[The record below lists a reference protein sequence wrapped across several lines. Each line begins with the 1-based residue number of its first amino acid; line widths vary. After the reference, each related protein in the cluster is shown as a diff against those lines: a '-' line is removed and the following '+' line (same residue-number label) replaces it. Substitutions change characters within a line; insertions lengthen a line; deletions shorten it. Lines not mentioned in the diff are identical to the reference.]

1 MKDDMVNQYQYL
13 SVLKW
18 QLIEDKYE
26 IERERKRDR
35 MVIITIIIII
45 LELHEELLRKRAPIP
60 KTTTLAESECTTL
73 LKRARAYH
81 FPIEK
86 LRLKTSKG
94 HPVDRD
100 NQPLWARREWDTE

>member
-1 MKDDMVNQYQYL
+1 
-13 SVLKW
+13 
-18 QLIEDKYE
+18 
-26 IERERKRDR
+26 

-60 KTTTLAESECTTL
+60 KTTTLAECTTL
-73 LKRARAYH
+73 LKRARAYN

-94 HPVDRD
+94 QPVDRD
-100 NQPLWARREWDTE
+100 KQPLWARRECDTE